1 MRGKFR
7 FTTITGD
14 DDRVVVIH
22 SRSVTYLESYDS
34 GAGGEVVR
42 IVLNSGHS
50 IYASGSLEDVMTEL
64 YGRSLKGQR
73 PNFTGLQLAFFGS
86 FFGNKF
92 DAFRHQLHDLRQH

>member
-22 SRSVTYLESYDS
+22 SRSVTYLEYYDS

-64 YGRSLKGQR
+64 YGRSLKGQAAELYR
-73 PNFTGLQLAFFGS
+73 SSACFLRKL
-86 FFGNKF
+86 
-92 DAFRHQLHDLRQH
+92 FRKQA